1 MNLRKRR
8 TLIRPR
14 EWFYAVRMPGS
25 KISSKAHL
33 FVNSIAVCSVNYVAG
48 IKAGPSSEKCRNC
61 FRLKD
66 AEVFR

>member
-1 MNLRKRR
+1 MNLRKR

-48 IKAGPSSEKCRNC
+48 PKAGQGSEKCRNC
-61 FRLKD
+61 FQMQN